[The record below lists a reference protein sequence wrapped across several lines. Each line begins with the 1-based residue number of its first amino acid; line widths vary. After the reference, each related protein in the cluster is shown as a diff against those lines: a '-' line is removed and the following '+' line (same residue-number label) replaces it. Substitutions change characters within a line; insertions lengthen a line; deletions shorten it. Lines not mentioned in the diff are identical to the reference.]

1 MHESEALPFAIMY
14 SHRGPGDWSDLAI
27 GFAAIYPRLI
37 TKNSGLW
44 KPVEAARAASGSE
57 HFTAWLGSQVKATW
71 TEYYCRREAGMS
83 HEAAGEGL
91 FSAPASN
98 NQAN

>member
-1 MHESEALPFAIMY
+1 MKRHLLFALSSCQGEARYRMAMHESEALPFAIMY

-57 HFTAWLGSQVKATW
+57 HFTA
-71 TEYYCRREAGMS
+71 
-83 HEAAGEGL
+83 
-91 FSAPASN
+91 
-98 NQAN
+98 